1 MSEYFPPKHGSEQ
14 FHCPYCNVYAN
25 QHWDSARCRD
35 GRGQEMSLKTKQGY
49 VRVSICT
56 RCSQPSF
63 WLQQKIIYPPMRTFP
78 AANSDL
84 SDGVKKIYD
93 EAATIASLSPR
104 AACALLR
111 LATEMLL
118 EQLGETGDL
127 NKNIKKLVGN
137 GLNIRVQQSL
147 DIVRVTGNNAI
158 HPGKIEPDDITD
170 TRTLFDLINLI
181 ADALITQPKRVQ
193 AIYDNIPEESR
204 KAIEERDG
212 KSK

>member
-1 MSEYFPPKHGSEQ
+1 MTEYFPPKRGSDQ

-25 QHWDSARCRD
+25 QYWDAAHFRD
-35 GRGQEMSLKTKQGY
+35 GHGKDALLKTKQGTI
-49 VRVSICT
+49 RVSICT
-56 RCSQPSF
+56 HCSQPSF
-63 WLQQKIIYPPMRTFP
+63 WLQQKIIYPSTQAFP
-78 AANSDL
+78 SANSDL
-84 SDGVKKIYD
+84 SDDVKKIYN
-93 EAATIASLSPR
+93 EATTIAALSPR

-127 NKNIKKLVGN
+127 NKNIKKLVEN

-212 KSK
+212 KSE